1 MKINYNVTGEQRKEL
16 VRIISETLG
25 TKAVYAKMPTCNYII
40 GGITVEK
47 DGAMVCDERIDEAT
61 LQQVTEALAASGFT
75 GSREEGEQLASQE
88 AQAPEE
94 PDTVVEAA
102 TETQTEPV
110 ALTVSIPTS
119 KHTGASLRNLVN
131 LLYTRAS
138 LLNKAL
144 GTGFRVDEAL
154 TQALQDDACIMNT
167 DSLIKAIG
175 DFEAAN
181 GKAID
186 GLTFTPE
193 EITFGSLPDTDDADR
208 LQTFTILCGMMSKQA
223 IDQKR
228 IQAKAVNEDNE
239 KYALRIWLTRLG
251 MNGAEFKTAR
261 KVLMENLTG
270 HSAFRT
276 DAEKQR
282 WMQRQA
288 EKREAL
294 KAAKAAEAAETE
306 EATEEVE
313 TA

>member
-1 MKINYNVTGEQRKEL
+1 MKINYNVTGSDRKQL
-16 VRIISETLG
+16 VSIITRETG
-25 TKAVYAKMPTCNYII
+25 IKAAYQGMPSMAYAI
-40 GGITVEK
+40 GDITVEK
-47 DGAMVCDERIDEAT
+47 DGAMVWDERTDDAT
-61 LQQVTEALAASGFT
+61 IQRITEALAAAGFE
-75 GSREEGEQLASQE
+75 GIREEPEAPASAE
-88 AQAPEE
+88 TETPAD
-94 PDTVVEAA
+94 PDTA
-102 TETQTEPV
+102 TEPV
-110 ALTVSIPTS
+110 ELTVGIPTS
-119 KHTGASLRNLVN
+119 KHTGASLRNLIN

-144 GTGFRVDEAL
+144 GTSFRVDEAL
-154 TQALQDDACIMNT
+154 TEALQDDACILTT
-167 DSLIKAIG
+167 DSLLKAIG
-175 DFEAAN
+175 DFEAEN

-186 GLTFTPE
+186 GLTITPE
-193 EITFGSLPDTDDADR
+193 EITFGSLPETTDTEK
-208 LQTFTILCGMMSKQA
+208 LHTFTILCGMMSKQA

-251 MNGAEFKTAR
+251 MNGPEFKTTR

-282 WMQRQA
+282 WMERQA

-294 KAAKAAEAAETE
+294 KAAKAAEA
-306 EATEEVE
+306 TEEVE

>member
-1 MKINYNVTGEQRKEL
+1 MLFYN
-16 VRIISETLG
+16 S
-25 TKAVYAKMPTCNYII
+25 
-40 GGITVEK
+40 
-47 DGAMVCDERIDEAT
+47 
-61 LQQVTEALAASGFT
+61 
-75 GSREEGEQLASQE
+75 
-88 AQAPEE
+88 
-94 PDTVVEAA
+94 
-102 TETQTEPV
+102 
-110 ALTVSIPTS
+110 
-119 KHTGASLRNLVN
+119 
-131 LLYTRAS
+131 
-138 LLNKAL
+138 
-144 GTGFRVDEAL
+144 
-154 TQALQDDACIMNT
+154 
-167 DSLIKAIG
+167 
-175 DFEAAN
+175 
-181 GKAID
+181 
-186 GLTFTPE
+186 
-193 EITFGSLPDTDDADR
+193 
-208 LQTFTILCGMMSKQA
+208 CGMMSKQA

>member
-1 MKINYNVTGEQRKEL
+1 MKINYNVNGEQRKDL
-16 VRIISETLG
+16 VRIISETIG
-25 TKAVYAKMPTCNYII
+25 MKAVYAKMPTCNYII

-47 DGAMVCDERIDEAT
+47 DGAMVWDEHTDEAT
-61 LQQVTEALAASGFT
+61 LQQVTKALAAAGFT
-75 GSREEGEQLASQE
+75 GSWEETEQLASQE
-88 AQAPEE
+88 AEAPAE
-94 PDTVVEAA
+94 PDTAVEAA
-102 TETQTEPV
+102 TETETEPV

-119 KHTGASLRNLVN
+119 KHTGASLRNLIN

-144 GTGFRVDEAL
+144 GTTFRVDEAL
-154 TQALQDDACIMNT
+154 TQALQDDACILTT

-193 EITFGSLPDTDDADR
+193 EITFGSLPETDDADR
-208 LQTFTILCGMMSKQA
+208 LRTFAILCGMMSKQA

-294 KAAKAAEAAETE
+294 KAAKAAEAEQTE
-306 EATEEVE
+306 MATEEVE

>member
-16 VRIISETLG
+16 VGIISETIG
-25 TKAVYAKMPTCNYII
+25 MKAVYAKMPTCNYII
-40 GGITVEK
+40 SNITVEK
-47 DGAMVCDERIDEAT
+47 DGAMVWDDRTDEAT
-61 LQQVTEALAASGFT
+61 IQKVTEALVAAGFE
-75 GSREEGEQLASQE
+75 GIREEAEAPASAETE
-88 AQAPEE
+88 APAE
-94 PDTVVEAA
+94 PDTAVEEA

-154 TQALQDDACIMNT
+154 TQALQDDACILNT

-186 GLTFTPE
+186 GLTITPE
-193 EITFGSLPDTDDADR
+193 EITFGSLPETDDADR

-251 MNGAEFKTAR
+251 MNGSEFKEAR
-261 KVLMENLTG
+261 KVLMANLTG
-270 HSAFRT
+270 HCAFRT
-276 DAEKQR
+276 PAEEAK
-282 WMQRQA
+282 WKARQA

-294 KAAKAAEAAETE
+294 KAAKAETATE
-306 EATEEVE
+306 EQEEVE